1 MSNTNIRFIKRSTLS
16 EHFATSPINK
26 NIYAALKTHTNKN
39 DNTILNILNTT
50 YRQYV
55 FVMSD
60 RQPAEH
66 IEEFYEDAQQ
76 TTDDAD
82 AVFSILSGILQLHH
96 QSDKITDFLS
106 HLKQKIKNQYILSVF
121 SQTFAP
127 LKGKVKIDTLFFD
140 YAYDLS
146 FTDITNWQEATNN
159 FSPSRIRHFIESGQ
173 NDTERKEILNAIIL
187 DYESKK
193 EALHLPSIDFNLF
206 KAEISE
212 TNLKEHITELT
223 AKNKQLNSTIHALNQ
238 DLDSSGTISISSFI
252 EATRN
257 LSLHDAQV
265 CLFLLKSLLAAR
277 QENWIE
283 LLNIEIEQ
291 RQKDK
296 PSTLPTPS
304 PSGPYR
310 IAKDKVTTFV
320 KLCKFVCQT
329 HLFETQDGL
338 LVSNVESFTK
348 DVGSYFNTTIAKP
361 SALLSA
367 AKETS
372 NFLDYFQTL
381 YTYAQNYYN
390 KENNSQPH
398 PTSHNNP
405 SLF

>member
-1 MSNTNIRFIKRSTLS
+1 MKNTSIRFIKRSSLA
-16 EHFATSPINK
+16 EHFAINPINK
-26 NIYAALKTHTNKN
+26 TIYAALKTHTNKN
-39 DNTILNILNTT
+39 DTSILNILNTA

-193 EALHLPSIDFNLF
+193 AALHLPSIDFNLF

-291 RQKDK
+291 RQKDELL
-296 PSTLPTPS
+296 PLSPTPVK
-304 PSGPYR
+304 GPYR
-310 IAKDKVTTFV
+310 IAKDKITTFV
-320 KLCKFVCQT
+320 KLLKFVCQT
-329 HLFETQDGL
+329 HIFENLDGS
-338 LVSNVESFTK
+338 LVSNVETFTK
-348 DVGSYFNTTIAKP
+348 DVGAYFNTTIAKP
-361 SALLSA
+361 STLLSA

-381 YTYAQNYYN
+381 LTYAENYYT
-390 KENNSQPH
+390 KESNTRP
-398 PTSHNNP
+398 PTNYNNP
-405 SLF
+405 ALF

>member
-26 NIYAALKTHTNKN
+26 NIYVALKTHTNKN

-187 DYESKK
+187 DYEA
-193 EALHLPSIDFNLF
+193 ALHLPSIDFNLF

-238 DLDSSGTISISSFI
+238 DQDDNGTISISSFI
-252 EATRN
+252 KASKS
-257 LSLHDAQV
+257 LSTHDAQII
-265 CLFLLKSLLAAR
+265 LSFLKSMLAAR
-277 QENWIE
+277 QGNWIE
-283 LLNIEIEQ
+283 LIKIEIEQ
-291 RQKDK
+291 RQKEE
-296 PSTLPTPS
+296 PLPLSQTPLK
-304 PSGPYR
+304 GPYR

-320 KLCKFVCQT
+320 KLLKFVCQT
-329 HLFETQDGL
+329 HIFENLDGS
-338 LVSNVESFTK
+338 LVSNVETFTK
-348 DVGSYFNTTIAKP
+348 DVGAYFNTTIAKP
-361 SALLSA
+361 STLLSA

-381 YTYAQNYYN
+381 LTYAEKYYT
-390 KENNSQPH
+390 KESNTRP
-398 PTSHNNP
+398 PTNHNNP
-405 SLF
+405 ALF